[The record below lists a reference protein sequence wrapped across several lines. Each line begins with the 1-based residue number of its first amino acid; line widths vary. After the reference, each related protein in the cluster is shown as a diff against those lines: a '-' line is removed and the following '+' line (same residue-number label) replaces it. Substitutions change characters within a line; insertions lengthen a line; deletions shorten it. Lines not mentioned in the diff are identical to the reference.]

1 MSYTDFYSEFNQNI
15 SSNDLHTANIT
26 LMKELGNILV
36 RNKKDFVDLLNESGI
51 DASLNDSNVDLV
63 NLFINNID
71 TNRKLIL
78 GSSMLIA
85 MHNKQMGFDGE
96 DELSDQGI
104 KNSYKVMKE
113 YFIDDFSNSDGP
125 IGASTVG
132 GAASGGVV
140 GAIAGAIGDIAKT
153 TGKISEG
160 QQKKKYGGLDL
171 VSKKEAS
178 KQAMIQSILDQ
189 KKLQADTARKQQEEK
204 NKTKKIVYI
213 IGGSVLAIG
222 ILGFVVY
229 MVKRKK

>member
-15 SSNDLHTANIT
+15 SSNDLHSANIT

-51 DASLNDSNVDLV
+51 DASLKDSNIDLV
-63 NLFINNID
+63 NLFVNNID

-78 GSSMLIA
+78 GSSMLVA

-113 YFIDDFSNSDGP
+113 YFIDDFSNAG
-125 IGASTVG
+125 
-132 GAASGGVV
+132 
-140 GAIAGAIGDIAKT
+140 GAIAGAIGVLGNVGT
-153 TGKISEG
+153 TAMQG
-160 QQKKKYGGLDL
+160 QQKKKYGGLDI
-171 VSKKEAS
+171 VAKKEAS
-178 KQAMIQSILDQ
+178 KQAIIQSILEQ
-189 KKLQADTARKQQEEK
+189 KKLQAETVKKQQEEK
-204 NKTKKIVYI
+204 AKTKKLVYI
-213 IGGSVLAIG
+213 IGGSVLALG
-222 ILGFVVY
+222 ILGFVIY

>member
-1 MSYTDFYSEFNQNI
+1 MLYTDFYSEFNQNI
-15 SSNDLHTANIT
+15 SSNDLHAANIT

-51 DASLNDSNVDLV
+51 DASLNDSNVNLV

-96 DELSDQGI
+96 DELSDQGV
-104 KNSYKVMKE
+104 KNSYKVIKE
-113 YFIDDFSNSDGP
+113 YFIDDYSN
-125 IGASTVG
+125 
-132 GAASGGVV
+132 VV
-140 GAIAGAIGDIAKT
+140 AAIAGAVGALANVGST
-153 TGKISEG
+153 AMQG

-171 VSKKEAS
+171 VAKKEAS

-189 KKLQADTARKQQEEK
+189 KKLQAETVRKQQEEK
-204 NKTKKIVYI
+204 AKTQKLVYI

-222 ILGFVVY
+222 ILGFVIY
-229 MVKRKK
+229 MVKKK